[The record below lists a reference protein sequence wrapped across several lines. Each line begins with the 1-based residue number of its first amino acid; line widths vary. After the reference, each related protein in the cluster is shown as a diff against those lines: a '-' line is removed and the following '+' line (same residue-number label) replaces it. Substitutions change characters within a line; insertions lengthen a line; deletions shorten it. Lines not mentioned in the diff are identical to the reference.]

1 MSSNGRTAAFGA
13 VYSGSNPG
21 VPALR
26 RAQCR
31 HYCDQFMQWFV
42 YMLLCDQ
49 KTFYIGFTADIVNRL
64 MQHCRGQSF
73 FTKQFSEIKLIYCEK
88 YLTEKDAVKREKQL
102 KGWSHAKK
110 QKLLTGELGINQCT
124 ETVEELFRMD
134 ELCEF
139 TPKN

>member
-1 MSSNGRTAAFGA
+1 
-13 VYSGSNPG
+13 
-21 VPALR
+21 
-26 RAQCR
+26 
-31 HYCDQFMQWFV
+31 
-42 YMLLCDQ
+42 MLLCDQ

-88 YLTEKDAVKREKQL
+88 YLTEKDAAKREKQL

-110 QKLLTGELGINQCT
+110 QKLLTGELSINQCT
-124 ETVEELFRMD
+124 EAVEELFRMD